1 MSHLHRLDPAAQ
13 HRAAMRAG
21 VLAARGLVEGP
32 PLLAA
37 IRRAARAAAPGCDPS
52 GLAMRLAHR
61 YADAHDATLRARA
74 AARGRVLAAVWPLL
88 AARAER
94 PAILAAAA
102 AADPEKA
109 LSAAERAALA
119 AEAIRRHLYGRRR

>member
-13 HRAAMRAG
+13 HRAAVRAG

-37 IRRAARAAAPGCDPS
+37 IRRIARAAAPGCDPS

-61 YADAHDATLRARA
+61 YADAHEATLQARA
-74 AARGRVLAAVWPLL
+74 TARRRVLAAVWPLL
-88 AARAER
+88 AGRATRAE
-94 PAILAAAA
+94 ILAAAA
-102 AADPEKA
+102 AADADSA
-109 LSAAERAALA
+109 LSEEEWAGLA
-119 AEAIRRHLYGRRR
+119 AEAIRRHLQGGRR